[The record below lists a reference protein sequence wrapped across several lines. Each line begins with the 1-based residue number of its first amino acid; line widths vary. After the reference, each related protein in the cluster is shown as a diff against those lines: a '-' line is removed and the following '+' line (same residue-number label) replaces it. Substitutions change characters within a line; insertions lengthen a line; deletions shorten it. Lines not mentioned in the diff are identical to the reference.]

1 MKTSIYLLSAAA
13 LASGA
18 LWLQPAD
25 AQPVQLQPP
34 GCTLNRKPVVQRK
47 AQNNNPPTPVHIKAK
62 SFSSY

>member
-25 AQPVQLQPP
+25 AQSVRPQRP
-34 GCTLNRKPVVQRK
+34 GCALNRKPVRQKK
-47 AQNNNPPTPVHIKAK
+47 AQNNTPPAPVHIKAK
-62 SFSSY
+62 SFSAY